1 LQKSNLIDHMIVSFY
16 TRLDQKS
23 SIKFGSWDEE
33 GVKDGANLQM
43 LKTVD
48 VEEWKLPL

>member
-1 LQKSNLIDHMIVSFY
+1 MIVSFY
-16 TRLDQKS
+16 TCFGEDQKS

-33 GVKDGANLQM
+33 GVKDGASLQM